1 MEKKRQSYNFVAVRG
16 GSNPEGG
23 GSTGGGANVVRINI
37 RGVASEEYAKLD
49 AAWDDNNPPV
59 VLLQPQT
66 NITGDILAAVSRS
79 DSGYMIYA
87 TWSYRNGPSTYLISY
102 AQMLTAGRW
111 LFSDDVAEQSIN
123 FKSTSYD

>member
-23 GSTGGGANVVRINI
+23 GSTGGGGNVVRINI

-49 AAWDDNNPPV
+49 AAWDDNNPPI
-59 VLLQPQT
+59 VLLQAPT
-66 NITGDILAAVSRS
+66 IISGDILAAVSRS
-79 DSGYMIYA
+79 GSNYTIYA

-102 AQMLTAGRW
+102 AQILNAAQW
-111 LFSDDVAEQSIN
+111 LFSDGVAEQSIQ